1 MKIHTEFEQ
10 NSLEWL
16 MARAGKVT
24 ASEFD
29 SFLTTDFELRKGQ
42 MVKSYVARKVAELWS
57 GPLPGFNSIDMD
69 FGKFRE
75 EEAIPA
81 FTFQTGIEV
90 QRVAFI
96 TDDSERFGCSPDGL
110 IGDDC
115 GLEVKC
121 PTAEVHTKYL
131 LQGEVP
137 SDYIQ
142 QVHGSMF
149 VTGRKKWKFL
159 SYRRH
164 FPMLLLDVE
173 TTDEI
178 QQQILCGVSTI
189 LKMIETSMAHLTKL
203 NGGPPRIRSLK
214 PEISAKPD
222 PMLTMPN

>member
-1 MKIHTEFEQ
+1 MKIHNEFEQ
-10 NSLEWL
+10 TSLLWL
-16 MARAGKVT
+16 VARAGKIT

-81 FTFQTGIEV
+81 YEFKTGLKV
-90 QRVAFI
+90 DRVAFI
-96 TDDSERFGCSPDGL
+96 TDDAERIGCSPDGL
-110 IGDDC
+110 IGNDC

-131 LQGEVP
+131 LQGEIP
-137 SDYIQ
+137 NDYIQ
-142 QVHGSMF
+142 QIHGSMF
-149 VTGRKKWKFL
+149 VTGRKSWKFL

-164 FPMLLLDVE
+164 FPMLILDVE
-173 TTDEI
+173 RNEEI
-178 QQQILCGVSTI
+178 QTAIAWGVSAV
-189 LKMIETSMAHLTKL
+189 LKMVENSMAFLTKL
-203 NGGPPRIRSLK
+203 NGGPPRKRPIVPEVA
-214 PEISAKPD
+214 PEIDRS
-222 PMLTMPN
+222 MMMPN

>member
-1 MKIHTEFEQ
+1 MKIHNEFEQ
-10 NSLEWL
+10 NSLMWL
-16 MARAGKVT
+16 VARAGKIT

-29 SFLTTDFELRKGQ
+29 SFLTTDFELRKGA

-81 FTFQTGIEV
+81 FEFKTGLKV
-90 QRVAFI
+90 DRVAFI
-96 TDDSERFGCSPDGL
+96 TDDSEKIGCSPDGL
-110 IGDDC
+110 IGEDS
-115 GLEVKC
+115 GIEVKC

-137 SDYIQ
+137 NDYIQ

-149 VTGRKKWKFL
+149 VTGRKTWQFL

-164 FPMLLLDVE
+164 FPMLILEVQR
-173 TTDEI
+173 DEQI
-178 QQQILCGVSTI
+178 QEAISVGVSA
-189 LKMIETSMAHLTKL
+189 LLRMVDASMAHLTKL
-203 NGGPPRIRSLK
+203 NGGPPRKRSIIPEIPCEMDRSL
-214 PEISAKPD
+214 
-222 PMLTMPN
+222 MMPN